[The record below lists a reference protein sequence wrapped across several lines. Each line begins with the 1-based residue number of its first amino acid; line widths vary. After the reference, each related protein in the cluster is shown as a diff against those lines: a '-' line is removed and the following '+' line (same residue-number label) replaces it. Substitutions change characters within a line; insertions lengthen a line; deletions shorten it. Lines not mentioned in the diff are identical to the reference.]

1 MDCCSSTSYMDYRHH
16 SMNSN
21 FCYPYAPSML
31 RSASPYPLAGPV
43 GVPGRYGPDTGG
55 GGYHRSSA
63 LGYASSMGY
72 PHEGYDKYYGGYHH
86 HTGASGHGSIGGG
99 YGTSGYYGS
108 YSSSAYREYGGYGH
122 YYGHHQSQSP
132 YSRGYGAGTTGAGS
146 AAYLYPGRHY
156 PGSGGLAPQHPGFA
170 RADSYLYHHPQQR
183 GEQPQYSSF
192 ASYGSIPTPFRSS
205 LGSGGGATTSDPP
218 SAKSPYSTSSPGF
231 PATGSNHLERPVAAA
246 SAQPS
251 APPSGV
257 NGSSGALDSAARSPS
272 STASLFPNGY
282 SPSSGYSP
290 LSASY
295 RGPTAADDS
304 PQLPLQPEPDE
315 GDAPQQPHA
324 AAAAAAVRGAT
335 EFSPDGGSPKE
346 ARGTRKP
353 KERKLQ
359 QQQRGMMYGGQPNGG
374 RSSSSAG
381 SRASS
386 PTTAAA
392 AASASAR
399 MKSLDAL
406 TNLCWPDGEQFSS
419 KMRKYSNASGL
430 KSKDGAT
437 SRKQD
442 VNDLE
447 LSAAASPSRTTGTG
461 RRAKKQTKQQKE
473 LKSSDGKEK
482 QTSSAVTSVP
492 PVENKNVT
500 PLPGFQQAFG
510 STEIGK
516 FSEVFFNSSPTP
528 NESSPS
534 QHHHAMHH
542 PQAQQQQLQHQQ
554 RIQQQQQQQQQHHH
568 HGTVQQLVMDSLNAY
583 ESDVDTLSPQS
594 WDPPPAAAA
603 PAPTDSYEGC
613 TGYNLQIG
621 TSFHP
626 SYFESSSYSDH
637 AVDSPLG
644 SYFSEMTCNEFVN

>member
-1 MDCCSSTSYMDYRHH
+1 MDCCSSANYIDYRHH

-21 FCYPYAPSML
+21 FCYPYTPSML
-31 RSASPYPLAGPV
+31 RSASPYPLAA
-43 GVPGRYGPDTGG
+43 PGRYGPDGAVG
-55 GGYHRSSA
+55 YQYHRSSA

-72 PHEGYDKYYGGYHH
+72 PHDGYG
-86 HTGASGHGSIGGG
+86 GGG

-108 YSSSAYREYGGYGH
+108 YSSSAYREYNIGGGYGH
-122 YYGHHQSQSP
+122 YYGHQSQSP
-132 YSRGYGAGTTGAGS
+132 YSRGYGAATTG

-156 PGSGGLAPQHPGFA
+156 QGSGTLAPQHPGFA
-170 RADSYLYHHPQQR
+170 RGDSYLYHHPQQR

-205 LGSGGGATTSDPP
+205 LGSGGGTPSDPP
-218 SAKSPYSTSSPGF
+218 PAKSPYATSSPGF
-231 PATGSNHLERPVAAA
+231 TTTGSSHLERPVSVA
-246 SAQPS
+246 SALPS
-251 APPSGV
+251 APSGV
-257 NGSSGALDSAARSPS
+257 NSSNGSSAALDSAARSPS
-272 STASLFPNGY
+272 ASLFPNGY

-295 RGPTAADDS
+295 GPTAADDS
-304 PQLPLQPEPDE
+304 PQLPLQPDPDE
-315 GDAPQQPHA
+315 GEARRD
-324 AAAAAAVRGAT
+324 AAVAARGAT

-359 QQQRGMMYGGQPNGG
+359 QQQRGMMYGGQTNGTGAGG

-386 PTTAAA
+386 PTAAA

-430 KSKDGAT
+430 KSKDGAN

-442 VNDLE
+442 LNDHE
-447 LSAAASPSRTTGTG
+447 LSAAASPSRTTGAG
-461 RRAKKQTKQQKE
+461 RRPKKQTKQQKE

-482 QTSSAVTSVP
+482 QANSAASVTSVP

-542 PQAQQQQLQHQQ
+542 PQQQQQQLQHQQ
-554 RIQQQQQQQQQHHH
+554 QRIQQQQQQQQQQHHH
-568 HGTVQQLVMDSLNAY
+568 HGAVQQLLMDSLNAY

-594 WDPPPAAAA
+594 WEPPPPAAA
-603 PAPTDSYEGC
+603 PATAESYEGC
-613 TGYNLQIG
+613 TGYNHLQIG